1 MKIITQKPILVIT
14 AEEKAILE
22 RAKKI
27 LHEIINEDD
36 EVINEIDMLCSYDD
50 ISDAWDV
57 IDAILE
63 EATIANSN
71 EAKRLV
77 VEYTTELVI
86 G

>member
-1 MKIITQKPILVIT
+1 MKIITQKPMLVIT
-14 AEEKAILE
+14 AEEKATLE
-22 RAKKI
+22 KAKKI

-63 EATIANSN
+63 EATTANS
-71 EAKRLV
+71 EDAKHLV
-77 VEYTTELVI
+77 VQYTAQLVV

>member
-57 IDAILE
+57 IDTILE
-63 EATIANSN
+63 EATTANSN
-71 EAKRLV
+71 EAKYLV
-77 VEYTTELVI
+77 VEYTAELVI

>member
-36 EVINEIDMLCSYDD
+36 EVINEIDMLCSCDD

-63 EATIANSN
+63 EATTANSN
-71 EAKRLV
+71 EAKSLV
-77 VEYTTELVI
+77 VQYTAELVV

>member
-1 MKIITQKPILVIT
+1 MRIITQKPILVIT

-50 ISDAWDV
+50 ISDAWDA

-63 EATIANSN
+63 EATTANS
-71 EAKRLV
+71 EGVKHLV
-77 VEYTTELVI
+77 VQYAAQLEVR
-86 G
+86 